1 MMFWWIFISGVVKWI
16 LERLGG
22 FFSPKESWLMG
33 LGFDLSMVA
42 NQKFRIFSAVTDLS
56 CIC

>member
-1 MMFWWIFISGVVKWI
+1 MMFWWIFISGMVKWI

-22 FFSPKESWLMG
+22 FFFPQRIMDYG

-42 NQKFRIFSAVTDLS
+42 NKNFRILSAVTDLS
-56 CIC
+56 CIF